1 MDVKNQVWNWTVDSI
16 KLKDLG
22 GVPMEIETK
31 GSIKLQK
38 YMESRLKA
46 HFKSYNWTT
55 LLSTFY
61 L

>member
-22 GVPMEIETK
+22 GIPMEIETK

-38 YMESRLKA
+38 
-46 HFKSYNWTT
+46 
-55 LLSTFY
+55 
-61 L
+61 